1 LVSTETMIEMMAFLY
16 CFNPEPEFNNQ
27 PDIEISRAAQ
37 VVIEATPNDLAGDNC
52 YIIIIEPTS

>member
-1 LVSTETMIEMMAFLY
+1 MIEMMAFLY